1 MSRLWKSTIG
11 GVAVATMIAAGS
23 LVAAARAS
31 ADPGYYGAKVYQV
44 GQPLEG
50 RQELEP
56 RTGTAAAATITAAG
70 TAATATTG
78 SAPPSASAPA
88 SCSARR

>member
-1 MSRLWKSTIG
+1 MSGMWKSAIG
-11 GVAVATMIAAGS
+11 SVALATMIAAAP
-23 LVAAARAS
+23 LVAAPAN

-56 RTGTAAAATITAAG
+56 ELERQ
-70 TAATATTG
+70 
-78 SAPPSASAPA
+78 PLL
-88 SCSARR
+88 